1 MEKVELGPELICV
14 QFPAIVKNDEKA
26 VEHLGGIRT
35 ISEVLSQPSKKR
47 LGLNFQPHNPFV
59 KKVFGD
65 NKKTAGVLLKVKV
78 KKTKDGN
85 QVKREAVETSVVGHV
100 NRIYKFDSMCDF
112 QYLPIKVEGENSQP
126 KCMLDEFLPSGVD
139 TFSFMVEKSSLFI
152 VPANFTRSD
161 KPINYSYTDKRYP
174 DKKAAK
180 EEDSDKNDVHSKR
193 RTDRGIGMTP
203 YTFNLTDTLPTE
215 PNEAYL
221 KQYALRLSVYP
232 ALAQELKSIQ
242 KMYEERPIWSQNL
255 LRYHLKIRLNSLKV
269 IMPCVAIYSKNGP
282 WRMLWVKYGYDPR
295 KEPGARIYQTLD
307 FRLRHQAG
315 VHSMVTTRDQ
325 VVHYKKAD
333 RVRPNTRTAE
343 EAVEDIPE
351 GSVYFRPGMVPAQKQ
366 IFYQYCDVKL
376 PEVEE
381 LLASEPPAGYLCHAT
396 RGWLPPG
403 TDHVCRDHI
412 FRYVKRTLLASHNA
426 DFKLEQASSDD
437 EANSDDAST
446 SANATELDEPS
457 TSNT

>member
-180 EEDSDKNDVHSKR
+180 EEDSDKND
-193 RTDRGIGMTP
+193 
-203 YTFNLTDTLPTE
+203 
-215 PNEAYL
+215 
-221 KQYALRLSVYP
+221 
-232 ALAQELKSIQ
+232 
-242 KMYEERPIWSQNL
+242 MYEERPIWSQNL

-351 GSVYFRPGMVPAQKQ
+351 GSVYFRPGM
-366 IFYQYCDVKL
+366 YCDVKL